1 MKDMMKRV
9 LLMMMLMFTL
19 GMSAQT
25 IVERVA
31 LQATLNGK
39 IPVRVAFEVDA
50 EKTAAGEIYYPK
62 AKNPAPILIV
72 GYKMPDGDYYL
83 REFNSKGE
91 VTGIVHVE
99 RKAGKFSGYW
109 TNTRTEEGLRFTN
122 LRTIAF
128 PKACGGKLLP
138 EDPAHIGREYRY
150 SFYHTGMK
158 EMMGGTATFKGAGK
172 NRIHFDISNVP
183 GNIAEGKSEQ
193 GRPAVLHGNQFV
205 YNNINECGYGFKAI
219 FYKQFVVFETTSD
232 YGTTTDCFGA
242 HTTFDGVYI
251 KVKE

>member
-1 MKDMMKRV
+1 MMKRV

-31 LQATLNGK
+31 FQATLNGK

-99 RKAGKFSGYW
+99 RKAGKYSGYW
-109 TNTRTEEGLRFTN
+109 TNPRTEEGLRFTN

-205 YNNINECGYGFKAI
+205 YNNVNECGYGFKAI

-232 YGTTTDCFGA
+232 YSTTTDCFGA

>member
-1 MKDMMKRV
+1 
-9 LLMMMLMFTL
+9 MMMLMFTL

-31 LQATLNGK
+31 FQATLNGK

-109 TNTRTEEGLRFTN
+109 TNPRTEEGLRFTN

-172 NRIHFDISNVP
+172 NRIHFDICN
-183 GNIAEGKSEQ
+183 
-193 GRPAVLHGNQFV
+193 HGNRICNCAIIPGMRCLFFV
-205 YNNINECGYGFKAI
+205 YRQRCIGQLSRKDFTCLI
-219 FYKQFVVFETTSD
+219 FIWIR
-232 YGTTTDCFGA
+232 CRMA
-242 HTTFDGVYI
+242 
-251 KVKE
+251 